1 MGLNFTSKQINSFK
15 EADLTGISLPSI
27 VIYKNPKDYP
37 EECVARI
44 WSLDKPTNIIMLRN
58 TVEELM
64 AEAREEYPD
73 AYFIP
78 PCDADDEKI
87 VGTYIL

>member
-1 MGLNFTSKQINSFK
+1 MGLNFTPEPINSFK
-15 EADLTGISLPSI
+15 EIDLSGVSIPSI

-44 WSLDKPTNIIMLRN
+44 WSLDRPTDIIMVRN

-64 AEAREEYPD
+64 AEVRGEYLD

>member
-1 MGLNFTSKQINSFK
+1 MGLNFTSKPINSFK
-15 EADLTGISLPSI
+15 EVDLTEISLPSI

-37 EECVARI
+37 KECVARI
-44 WSLDKPTNIIMLRN
+44 WSLDRPTDTIMVRN
-58 TVEELM
+58 TAEELM
-64 AEAREEYPD
+64 AEVREEYLD

-78 PCDADDEKI
+78 SCDADDETI